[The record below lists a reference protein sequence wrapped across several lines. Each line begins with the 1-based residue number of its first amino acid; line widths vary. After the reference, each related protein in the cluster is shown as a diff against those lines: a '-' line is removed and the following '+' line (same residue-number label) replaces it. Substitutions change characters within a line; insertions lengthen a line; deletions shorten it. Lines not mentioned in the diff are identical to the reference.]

1 MLYARNIC
9 TCIFVKGPAQIGAFT
24 ESTGQCS
31 GIVLIFSQVEHHFPI
46 DLPIMLPG
54 RGWLFEAS
62 SAWELKAGVTMSWS
76 LKKMICFHYVVW
88 FLWGFSNRFTLAS
101 LWEIV
106 WSEEVHQSRDVL
118 RCIRCQT
125 LFFQFFSVNVFL
137 VVLFT
142 STSRLASLRSS
153 GWPTPLRYEM
163 SFIVITQGFCED
175 WEMQQFREAV
185 KKCFFLGIIPK
196 PMDPPR
202 PPTFRNKNLNFGQR
216 AGVWV
221 QS

>member
-1 MLYARNIC
+1 MLYARNIS
-9 TCIFVKGPAQIGAFT
+9 TCIFVKGPAQIGAFA

-76 LKKMICFHYVVW
+76 LKQW
-88 FLWGFSNRFTLAS
+88 FASTMFLRGFSNRFTLAS

-106 WSEEVHQSRDVL
+106 WSEEVHQSCDVL

-125 LFFQFFSVNVFL
+125 LFFFWHCQYFNVQ
-137 VVLFT
+137 
-142 STSRLASLRSS
+142 
-153 GWPTPLRYEM
+153 
-163 SFIVITQGFCED
+163 IVHLLSCAFY
-175 WEMQQFREAV
+175 
-185 KKCFFLGIIPK
+185 L
-196 PMDPPR
+196 
-202 PPTFRNKNLNFGQR
+202 NK
-216 AGVWV
+216 
-221 QS
+221 